1 MNDFA
6 AVFALTQR
14 SLAEQ
19 SRLYDEYGRG
29 NRAAVLDALAEDV
42 VWTSMA
48 GPEIPWGGTHHGRA
62 GVEEY
67 FAKLDAVLRITGYAV
82 EQVIPEGEWVTIMAR
97 GRARFLATGAE
108 LELPKV
114 DIMRIRDGRI
124 LEFREYY
131 DTATVLAALRPP
143 APRGGS

>member
-1 MNDFA
+1 M
-6 AVFALTQR
+6 
-14 SLAEQ
+14 
-19 SRLYDEYGRG
+19 
-29 NRAAVLDALAEDV
+29 
-42 VWTSMA
+42 
-48 GPEIPWGGTHHGRA
+48 I
-62 GVEEY
+62 
-67 FAKLDAVLRITGYAV
+67 
-82 EQVIPEGEWVTIMAR
+82 EQVIPEGECVTIMAP